1 MKRLFLLLLL
11 SIGFISSVYADF
23 NDGNVAFNK
32 EDYHT
37 AYKEWL
43 PLAEQGH
50 DGAQFSLGW
59 MYEYGKGVVQNDKK
73 AVDWYTKAA
82 EQGHDGAQLN
92 LGMIY
97 YYGNSASQDYK
108 EAFSLFNKAAEG
120 NTFYAQAQ
128 YFLGLMYAEGLGV
141 LKSLKKASYW
151 TKLAYDNGDPYA
163 EEVWN
168 HFELWKY

>member
-23 NDGNVAFNK
+23 NDGNTAFNNG
-32 EDYHT
+32 DYIT

-50 DGAQFSLGW
+50 DGAQTSLGW
-59 MYEYGKGVVQNDKK
+59 MYEHGKGVVKNDKK

-82 EQGHDGAQLN
+82 EQGHIGAQNN
-92 LGMIY
+92 LGVIY
-97 YYGNSASQDYK
+97 FNGDTAPLDYK
-108 EAFSLFNKAAEG
+108 KAFSWFNKAAEQG
-120 NTFYAQAQ
+120 YAEAQ
-128 YFLGLMYAEGLGV
+128 YFLGLMYAEGLGT
-141 LKSLKKASYW
+141 LKSLKKAAYW
-151 TKLAYDNGDPYA
+151 TKLAYDNNDPYA
-163 EEVWN
+163 EDVWN